1 MEGRS
6 GKGRSVVGGSEEGRS
21 VVGGVK
27 RGEVWWGGV
36 KRGEVWWGE
45 GRGEKCGVVETV
57 GRMWRVERGSGEKCG
72 ESVAWY
78 VGWSHVLMGAVMQYC
93 YPHTALYNFLLS
105 RVPGLSHTQ
114 TNKPLLESVS
124 KLVPPIPG
132 NHVCSH

>member
-1 MEGRS
+1 MEGGS

-21 VVGGVK
+21 VV
-27 RGEVWWGGV
+27 GGV

-78 VGWSHVLMGAVMQYC
+78 VGWSHVPMGAVMQYC
-93 YPHTALYNFLLS
+93 YQHTALCNFLLW

-114 TNKPLLESVS
+114 TNKPLLEF
-124 KLVPPIPG
+124 
-132 NHVCSH
+132 CE